1 MKKIVILTL
10 LLMISLS
17 GCVDTKN
24 RKQDC
29 VRIHIRANS
38 NSEIDQSVKLDVR
51 DAVVNY
57 LTPLLSDCKSSDD
70 AKEVI
75 RNNLCALKKTSDDVL
90 LDKGFPYRATVRL
103 SEEKFP
109 YRKYDDV
116 SFPAGVYDALI
127 VELGEGTGNNW
138 WCVCFPPLC
147 FVPDDGSENFRYK
160 SKIVEIIKNSE
171 VKMNKNSQKILCA
184 FVLFVTMLTAVL
196 AFSGVMT
203 KDDAVTEAV
212 VLKQGSTGNQVKTV
226 QTKLKRWGYYTGAVD
241 GIYGAATTKAVKYFQ
256 SKNGLTADG
265 IVGKKTAAAMG
276 ISLST
281 GNATGSSSGYS
292 SSDEYLLAKCVYAEA
307 RGEPYVGQVA
317 VAAVVLNRV
326 KSASF
331 PNTIAGVI
339 YQPWAFTAVN
349 DGQINLSPN
358 ATAIK
363 AAKDALNGWDPTNG
377 CLYYYNPSTAT
388 SKWIWSRTVML
399 SIGKHNFAK

>member
-1 MKKIVILTL
+1 
-10 LLMISLS
+10 
-17 GCVDTKN
+17 
-24 RKQDC
+24 
-29 VRIHIRANS
+29 
-38 NSEIDQSVKLDVR
+38 
-51 DAVVNY
+51 
-57 LTPLLSDCKSSDD
+57 
-70 AKEVI
+70 
-75 RNNLCALKKTSDDVL
+75 
-90 LDKGFPYRATVRL
+90 
-103 SEEKFP
+103 
-109 YRKYDDV
+109 
-116 SFPAGVYDALI
+116 
-127 VELGEGTGNNW
+127 
-138 WCVCFPPLC
+138 
-147 FVPDDGSENFRYK
+147 
-160 SKIVEIIKNSE
+160 
-171 VKMNKNSQKILCA
+171 MNKNSQKILCA

-363 AAKDALNGWDPTNG
+363 AAKDALNGW
-377 CLYYYNPSTAT
+377 LAT
-388 SKWIWSRTVML
+388 HPDTDGDGLTDTREQQAGTLPVVREHRRTQLLHHRLHAAGEIVRRKNVQQL
-399 SIGKHNFAK
+399 SGTGGIGIHVAVHGKALALRLLQ